1 MLDDDLGLSPVRFS
15 VLGALAFHPPMTV
28 GELSRFEHVRSPSM
42 TRLLRDMER
51 DGLVER
57 VPDPADGRRTL
68 VRLTGAGRRLVTT
81 ARNRKIAWVAA
92 VLASEERAGRAA
104 VAHVI
109 AALAPLADDDPPGDD
124 PPDGGPARRR
134 ARWCHSVTS
143 AGRRGDAGGVDGPRV
158 EVEYCTQCRWL
169 LRAAW

>member
-1 MLDDDLGLSPVRFS
+1 MRKDDAVKHEPAGSDDLAERLYVTLHHVGKRLRMLDDDLGLSPVRFS

-28 GELSRFEHVRSPSM
+28 GELARFEHVRSPSM

-92 VLASEERAGRAA
+92 VLASEDRAGRAA

-109 AALAPLADDDPPGDD
+109 AALAPLADDDPPDEDPPGEG
-124 PPDGGPARRR
+124 PPDGEPAG
-134 ARWCHSVTS
+134 VT
-143 AGRRGDAGGVDGPRV
+143 P
-158 EVEYCTQCRWL
+158 
-169 LRAAW
+169 